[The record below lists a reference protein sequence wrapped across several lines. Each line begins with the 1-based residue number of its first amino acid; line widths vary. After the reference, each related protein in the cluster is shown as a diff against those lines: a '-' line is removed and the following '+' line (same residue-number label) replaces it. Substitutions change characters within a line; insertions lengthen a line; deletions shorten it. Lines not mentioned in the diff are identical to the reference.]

1 MSEPLTDAEWLK
13 KLKELEDLSAADV
26 IAPDFA
32 LLTFAVCTDGVDA
45 CGWGGW
51 LLEAARTGTEAVFS
65 NRVPAVTNQIC
76 PNCQKTLFR
85 TLAQHHF
92 GRLPDA
98 AAPDS
103 GPRDMPDTNPK

>member
-32 LLTFAVCTDGVDA
+32 LLTFAVCTLGVDA

-51 LLEAARTGTEAVFS
+51 LLEAAWRTEAEFS
-65 NRVPAVTNQIC
+65 PVPAVTNQIC
-76 PNCQKTLFR
+76 PQCQKTLFR
-85 TLAQHHF
+85 TLAQHRF
-92 GRLPDA
+92 VRLPDQ
-98 AAPDS
+98 APK
-103 GPRDMPDTNPK
+103 DTSEANSK